1 METESYLNLGS
12 EQFNSWIN
20 EFDNKYTKIEK
31 NFETISKNSE
41 SEVAVE
47 SSESEDEED
56 SSIFV
61 KKNIPESNIF
71 ENKEI
76 KEPSFSSETENTITP
91 NRRLLFNR
99 VRTKISTSESESLIS
114 DSKPIVNEKVIKNE
128 NIVRNEPVKVVD
140 SIPKETFDE
149 VISLT
154 ELNNMLPDYNNKISN
169 PKEIIN
175 EKKPNVVKREDKKTL
190 GDVALYKYIMNRRR
204 R

>member
-41 SEVAVE
+41 SEVAIE

-76 KEPSFSSETENTITP
+76 KEPSFSSETENTVTP

-99 VRTKISTSESESLIS
+99 VRTKVSTSESESLIS
-114 DSKPIVNEKVIKNE
+114 DSKPLRNENITKNE
-128 NIVRNEPVKVVD
+128 NIVRNEPVKVVE
-140 SIPKETFDE
+140 SLPKETFDE

-154 ELNNMLPDYNNKISN
+154 ELNNMLPDYNNKSSK

-175 EKKPNVVKREDKKTL
+175 KNKPNVVKREDKKTL
-190 GDVALYKYIMNRRR
+190 GDVALYKYIMNRRKR
-204 R
+204 